1 MNIPWVGIGSALMA
15 ALGGY
20 GLLWYHNLSK
30 AEQAEADRMAANY
43 ARQLYSTS
51 LDQLTSHQL
60 KRVQELVKGRFAA

>member
-1 MNIPWVGIGSALMA
+1 MNFPWFGIGSALVA

-30 AEQAEADRMAANY
+30 AEQEEADRLAVNY
-43 ARQLYSTS
+43 ARQLYSKS

-60 KRVQELVKGRFAA
+60 DRVHELVKGRFAA